1 MGDFF
6 EAKRRDLLVACRR
19 ARDMLIEKE
28 TKERTASATGLTLQ
42 ELSRSKGVSTG
53 VLSALQSDCVRQER
67 QKMSQAQSLQ
77 LQWLQ
82 NCLSHQLHT
91 AKMLEKADTM
101 LAQEEADNTQGAK
114 EHADRVRRKNE
125 ERREA
130 EEQKMQEQLA
140 QQKLEREIA
149 KAEFERQLEALEHA
163 KVIQAQ
169 RRKEQH
175 LKSVSDQATKDAAE
189 REKDRKKQ
197 LAWAKQ
203 QERLEEMRIQDEH
216 RKAVRL
222 HQKHEHARDAQ
233 EKKEFREERVALSM
247 SNLNKKNDGKYEQFR
262 IKQSKEQAREDKLE
276 NLRLL
281 RQEETA
287 KRGLQVQLK
296 RKSIQE
302 EANRKLEDKRNNL
315 LEHQLNVEHR
325 LMLHELK
332 KERYL
337 EFKAELDGLKE
348 RDKMINVL
356 RQKRREDQIR
366 DDWEAQA
373 RKKAEKTEKL
383 THERDFLWGLRKNTG
398 AEIAKA
404 KEDIKN
410 LMTEM
415 KLKSDYNV
423 EKVEGLMRKIYKRK
437 VFHTDFNTVQSL
449 PDLGP
454 VTLNVSAS
462 SGGLA
467 TIKGSSTGGGGL
479 GASLGGGGGGE

>member
-1 MGDFF
+1 MGGMGTTQQQQASLVTYLENDPLATINSPRSFQACSQEGVAPADLIYKPIEAFAEKGLEPRLVKLRYDFF

-216 RKAVRL
+216 RKA
-222 HQKHEHARDAQ
+222 
-233 EKKEFREERVALSM
+233 
-247 SNLNKKNDGKYEQFR
+247 
-262 IKQSKEQAREDKLE
+262 
-276 NLRLL
+276 
-281 RQEETA
+281 
-287 KRGLQVQLK
+287 
-296 RKSIQE
+296 
-302 EANRKLEDKRNNL
+302 
-315 LEHQLNVEHR
+315 
-325 LMLHELK
+325 
-332 KERYL
+332 
-337 EFKAELDGLKE
+337 
-348 RDKMINVL
+348 
-356 RQKRREDQIR
+356 
-366 DDWEAQA
+366 
-373 RKKAEKTEKL
+373 
-383 THERDFLWGLRKNTG
+383 
-398 AEIAKA
+398 
-404 KEDIKN
+404 
-410 LMTEM
+410 
-415 KLKSDYNV
+415 
-423 EKVEGLMRKIYKRK
+423 
-437 VFHTDFNTVQSL
+437 
-449 PDLGP
+449 
-454 VTLNVSAS
+454 
-462 SGGLA
+462 
-467 TIKGSSTGGGGL
+467 
-479 GASLGGGGGGE
+479 

>member
-91 AKMLEKADTM
+91 AKMLEKADKM
-101 LAQEEADNTQGAK
+101 LAQEEEDNNQGAR
-114 EHADRVRRKNE
+114 EHAETVKRKNE
-125 ERREA
+125 ERK
-130 EEQKMQEQLA
+130 EEEERKLQEQLA

-149 KAEFERQLEALEHA
+149 KAEFERQLEALEHQ
-163 KVIQAQ
+163 KIIDAQ
-169 RRKEQH
+169 KRKEAH
-175 LKSVSDQATKDAAE
+175 LKSI
-189 REKDRKKQ
+189 
-197 LAWAKQ
+197 
-203 QERLEEMRIQDEH
+203 EEMKLQDEH

-222 HQKHEHARDAQ
+222 HQKHEHAREALG
-233 EKKEFREERVALSM
+233 KKEFRDERVKLSM
-247 SNLNKKNDGKYEQFR
+247 SNLNNKLSEKYEEFR
-262 IKQSKEQAREDKLE
+262 LKQSKEQEREDKLE

-287 KRGLQVQLK
+287 KKGLQTQLK
-296 RKSIQE
+296 RKSIKD
-302 EANRKLEDKRNNL
+302 EADRKLEERRNNL
-315 LEHQLNVEHR
+315 LEHQLTVEHR
-325 LMLHELK
+325 LMLHDLK

-348 RDKMINVL
+348 RDKMINVI

-366 DDWEAQA
+366 EDWEGQA
-373 RKKAEKTEKL
+373 RKKSEKSEMLK
-383 THERDFLWGLRKNTG
+383 HEREFLWGLRKNTG

-404 KEDIKN
+404 KEDIKG

-423 EKVEGLMRKIYKRK
+423 KKVEGLMKKIYKRK

-454 VTLNVSAS
+454 SLNN
-462 SGGLA
+462 A
-467 TIKGSSTGGGGL
+467 TIKGSTNP
-479 GASLGGGGGGE
+479 LGGSSSSGGMAGIEN

>member
-91 AKMLEKADTM
+91 AKMLEKADKM
-101 LAQEEADNTQGAK
+101 LAQEEEDNNQGAR
-114 EHADRVRRKNE
+114 EHAETVKRKNE
-125 ERREA
+125 ERK
-130 EEQKMQEQLA
+130 EEEERKLQEQLA

-149 KAEFERQLEALEHA
+149 KAEFERQLEALEHQ
-163 KVIQAQ
+163 KIIDAQ
-169 RRKEQH
+169 KRKEAH
-175 LKSVSDQATKDAAE
+175 LKSIADQSAKEAAE
-189 REKDRKKQ
+189 GEKERKRQ
-197 LAWAKQ
+197 IAWQKQ
-203 QERLEEMRIQDEH
+203 QERLEEMKLQDEH

-222 HQKHEHARDAQ
+222 HQKHEHAREALG
-233 EKKEFREERVALSM
+233 KKEFRDERVKLSM
-247 SNLNKKNDGKYEQFR
+247 SNLNNKLSEKYEEFR
-262 IKQSKEQAREDKLE
+262 LKQSKEQEREDKLE

-287 KRGLQVQLK
+287 KKGLQTQLK
-296 RKSIQE
+296 RKSIKD
-302 EANRKLEDKRNNL
+302 EADRKLEERRNNL
-315 LEHQLNVEHR
+315 LEHQLTVEHR
-325 LMLHELK
+325 LMLHDLK

-348 RDKMINVL
+348 RDKMINVI

-366 DDWEAQA
+366 EDWEGQA
-373 RKKAEKTEKL
+373 RKKSEKSEMLK
-383 THERDFLWGLRKNTG
+383 HEREFLWGLRKNTG

-404 KEDIKN
+404 KEDIKG

-423 EKVEGLMRKIYKRK
+423 NKVEGLMKKIYKRK
-437 VFHTDFNTVQSL
+437 IFHTNFNTVQSL

-454 VTLNVSAS
+454 SLNN
-462 SGGLA
+462 A
-467 TIKGSSTGGGGL
+467 TIKGSTNP
-479 GASLGGGGGGE
+479 LGGSSSSGGMAGIEN